1 MEAKRQ
7 GGHRSF
13 FIEKPMTNTFTR
25 KQLGLA
31 VACAMAAALAA
42 STLGCSP
49 PQAVAAPAINDK
61 IYTVTPA
68 SLIVRTGVLSGEVT
82 DMKVTERVEEG
93 SGRVTSPAKLTGK
106 LVLRNTSADQSVR
119 LVDAKILYID
129 TQGNPIKLEKDRT
142 EPTIKV
148 TPSYGSSDRLDPGQ
162 NTTQAVDVD
171 FPVAALKAKNLKDIR
186 VDLSYIP
193 SQFKEEKL
201 SFAVSIGGQ

>member
-1 MEAKRQ
+1 
-7 GGHRSF
+7 
-13 FIEKPMTNTFTR
+13 MTNSFTR

-31 VACAMAAALAA
+31 VACALAAALMA

-49 PQAVAAPAINDK
+49 KQAVAAPAINDK
-61 IYTVTPA
+61 IYSVTPA
-68 SLIVRTGVLSGEVT
+68 SLTVRAGVLTGVVT

-93 SGRVTSPAKLTGK
+93 TGRIASPAKLTGT
-106 LVLRNTSADQSVR
+106 LVLKNISTDQSVR

-129 TQGNPIKLEKDRT
+129 AQGNRIKLEKDRT

-148 TPSYGSSDRLDPGQ
+148 AASYGSSDRLDPGQ
-162 NTTQAVDVD
+162 NTTQLVDVD
-171 FPVAALKAKNLKDIR
+171 FPVAALKAKKLKDIR

-193 SQFKEEKL
+193 SQYKEEKL

>member
-1 MEAKRQ
+1 
-7 GGHRSF
+7 
-13 FIEKPMTNTFTR
+13 MTNSFTR
-25 KQLGLA
+25 KQLGVAVTCALA
-31 VACAMAAALAA
+31 VALAA
-42 STLGCSP
+42 STVGCSP
-49 PQAVAAPAINDK
+49 KQAVAAAAINDK

-93 SGRVTSPAKLTGK
+93 TGRVASPAKLTGK

-142 EPTIKV
+142 EPTLKV
-148 TPSYGSSDRLDPGQ
+148 APSYGSSDRLDPGQ
-162 NTTQAVDVD
+162 DTTQAIDVD
-171 FPVAALKAKNLKDIR
+171 FPVAALKAKKLKDIR

-201 SFAVSIGGQ
+201 SFAVSIGGR

>member
-1 MEAKRQ
+1 
-7 GGHRSF
+7 
-13 FIEKPMTNTFTR
+13 MTNSFTR

-31 VACAMAAALAA
+31 VACALAAALGA

-49 PQAVAAPAINDK
+49 QQAVAAAVINDK

-93 SGRVTSPAKLTGK
+93 SGRVASPAKLTGK

-148 TPSYGSSDRLDPGQ
+148 APSYGSSDRLDPGQ
-162 NTTQAVDVD
+162 DTTQAIDVD
-171 FPVAALKAKNLKDIR
+171 FPVAALKAKKLKDIR

-193 SQFKEEKL
+193 SQYKEEKL
-201 SFAVSIGGQ
+201 SFAVSIGGK

>member
-1 MEAKRQ
+1 
-7 GGHRSF
+7 
-13 FIEKPMTNTFTR
+13 MTNSFTR

-31 VACAMAAALAA
+31 VACALAAALAA

-49 PQAVAAPAINDK
+49 QQAVAAAVINDK

-93 SGRVTSPAKLTGK
+93 SGRVASPAKLSGK

-148 TPSYGSSDRLDPGQ
+148 APSYGSSDRLDPGQ
-162 NTTQAVDVD
+162 DTTQAIDVD
-171 FPVAALKAKNLKDIR
+171 FPVAALNAKKLKDIR

-193 SQFKEEKL
+193 SQYKEEKL
-201 SFAVSIGGQ
+201 SFAVSIGGK

>member
-1 MEAKRQ
+1 V
-7 GGHRSF
+7 
-13 FIEKPMTNTFTR
+13 N
-25 KQLGLA
+25 
-31 VACAMAAALAA
+31 
-42 STLGCSP
+42 
-49 PQAVAAPAINDK
+49 NDK

-93 SGRVTSPAKLTGK
+93 SGRVASPAKLSGK

-148 TPSYGSSDRLDPGQ
+148 APSYGSSDRLDPGQ
-162 NTTQAVDVD
+162 DTTQAIDVD
-171 FPVAALKAKNLKDIR
+171 FPVAALKAKKLKDIR

-193 SQFKEEKL
+193 SQYKEEKL
-201 SFAVSIGGQ
+201 SFAVSIGGK